1 MFVDVLMDAVIDTLK
16 LIPFLFL
23 TYLAMEYLEHK
34 TGDKSKTALRKAGRF
49 GPIAGGV
56 IGAFP
61 QCGFSAAASSL
72 YSGGV
77 ITVGTLMAVFL
88 STSDEMLPIFISE
101 AVPGGLIFKILGIK
115 VVLGIIT
122 GLVIDFGW
130 KFVAGKRRESE
141 EKHHHHKDH
150 HEKDIHDLCEHE
162 HCHCEEGSILKSAI
176 LHTLQI
182 TLFIFLISFVIGF
195 AVELVGEDQIA
206 AILANRPIV
215 GVFLA
220 GIVGLIPNCAA
231 SVVITQLYLAG
242 VLGLGQMMA
251 GLLVGAGVGILV
263 LCRTNSNARENL
275 SIIGLLYAVGV
286 FWGILIEVLKITL

>member
-1 MFVDVLMDAVIDTLK
+1 MFIDVLMDAVLDTLR

-34 TGDKSKTALRKAGRF
+34 SGDRAKNALQKAGRF
-49 GPIAGGV
+49 GPIAGGI

-77 ITVGTLMAVFL
+77 ITVGTLLAVFL

-101 AVPGGLIFKILGIK
+101 AVPAGLIFKILGIK
-115 VVLGIIT
+115 VVLGMIT
-122 GLVIDFGW
+122 GLVLDFVW
-130 KFVAGKRRESE
+130 KYVEGKRRAYE
-141 EKHHHHKDH
+141 EKCHHHKAI

-162 HCHCEEGSILKSAI
+162 HCHCEEGSILKSAV
-176 LHTLQI
+176 LHTMQI

-195 AVELVGEDQIA
+195 AVELVGEEQIA
-206 AILANRPIV
+206 AILANRPV
-215 GVFLA
+215 AGVFLA

-251 GLLVGAGVGILV
+251 GLLVGAGIGILV

-275 SIIGLLYAVGV
+275 SIIGLLYASGV
-286 FWGILIEVLKITL
+286 FWGILIEILGITL